1 MGFPSHLVA
10 TEYTLPIRNLTQIAR
25 YAQWLF
31 FEKAALASILA
42 YRYILSF
49 ILARRYAGVGFVFV
63 KFLPVIRVLEI
74 KSRVFGMRDE
84 VRCGRIPFL
93 DSRVGRAFL
102 ELNLGW
108 IYRIRLG
115 EYAPPLGRGEGR
127 RLPRSPANLVIVPAF
142 GCLFDVRL
150 ATEQFTGFFECQF
163 LHAPISP
170 FRRVAIRKATRCG

>member
-31 FEKAALASILA
+31 CEKAALASILA

-49 ILARRYAGVGFVFV
+49 ILTRRYAGVGFVFV

-108 IYRIRLG
+108 I
-115 EYAPPLGRGEGR
+115 
-127 RLPRSPANLVIVPAF
+127 
-142 GCLFDVRL
+142 
-150 ATEQFTGFFECQF
+150 
-163 LHAPISP
+163 
-170 FRRVAIRKATRCG
+170 